1 MTLGDQ
7 LSLLDGDASDDRR
20 PASAQTTG
28 VSVLPVTIGHS
39 HITAS
44 ASRSVLTKAS
54 GFMSDYDYTLN
65 PYSGCSYGCTYCY
78 AAFFARDTDKQKTWG
93 QWVEAKVNAVDL
105 IRNMRRD
112 LTGAKVYMSS
122 VTDPYQPIERRLG
135 LVREI
140 LSELARRKV
149 RLVVQT
155 RSPLVVRD
163 IDLFARFEH
172 VRINMTVTT
181 DDRAVQQAFE
191 PHCPTNSRRL
201 AAIAKVQAAGI
212 PCSITMTPLL
222 PIRDPHSFAQRL
234 QATGVTDFVVQPF
247 HPDRG
252 RFVAG
257 TRDAALAE
265 IRRLDWTPDRYRET
279 VDVFRELLPVLTE
292 GREGFAPT

>member
-1 MTLGDQ
+1 MSDQ
-7 LSLLDGDASDDRR
+7 LSFLDPEMCGGPDPVTDPQMRVTA
-20 PASAQTTG
+20 
-28 VSVLPVTIGHS
+28 LPVTIGHS
-39 HITAS
+39 QIIS
-44 ASRSVLTKAS
+44 SPSRSVLTKAS
-54 GFMSDYDYTLN
+54 GFMADYDYTLN

-78 AAFFARDTDKQKTWG
+78 AAFFARDTDKQTRWG
-93 QWVEAKVNAVDL
+93 QWVEAKVNAVQL
-105 IRNMRRD
+105 IKNMRRD

-122 VTDPYQPIERRLG
+122 VTDPYQPVERRLG

-140 LSELARRKV
+140 LTELSRRQV

-163 IDLFARFEH
+163 IDLFAQFDH

-222 PIRDPHSFAQRL
+222 PIRDPLSFAERL

-257 TRDAALAE
+257 TREAALAE
-265 IRRLDWTPDRYRET
+265 IRRLDWTSARYKET
-279 VDVFRELLPVLTE
+279 VEVFRRLLPTLTE

>member
-1 MTLGDQ
+1 MGEQ
-7 LSLLDGDASDDRR
+7 LSFLDEDSHAHSVRGGIARTGD
-20 PASAQTTG
+20 SA
-28 VSVLPVTIGHS
+28 LPVTIGRTE
-39 HITAS
+39 ITAS
-44 ASRSVLTKAS
+44 PSRSVLTKAS

-78 AAFFARDTDKQKTWG
+78 AAFFARDAVKQKTWG
-93 QWVEAKVNAVDL
+93 QWVEAKANAVIL
-105 IRNMRRD
+105 ISNMRRD
-112 LTGAKVYMSS
+112 LAGAKVYMSS

-135 LVREI
+135 LVRDI
-140 LSELARRKV
+140 LTELAHRKV

-163 IDLFARFEH
+163 IDLFAQFEH
-172 VRINMTVTT
+172 VRVNMTVTT

-201 AAIAKVQAAGI
+201 GAIAKVQAAGI

-222 PIRDPHSFAQRL
+222 PIRAPHSFAQRL
-234 QATGVTDFVVQPF
+234 RATGVTDFVVQPF

-265 IRRLDWTPDRYRET
+265 IRRLDWSLARYRET
-279 VDVFRELLPVLTE
+279 VEIFRGLLPSLTE